1 MQAHVVVCILEFFET
16 RSHHVTPFALNL
28 LSDWPGTHRA
38 LLASAFFRERERAGI
53 KGMCH
58 HTWPVFLLLFL
69 KTLNATTIEGKAV
82 LLFLPHREE
91 ATAEK
96 LRTGLGECRSD
107 LRGQH
112 KA

>member
-1 MQAHVVVCILEFFET
+1 MDAHGYTCKQRRTPLSLLCHSVSSLEMGSFTDPMPGYPTESPRHPLTVC
-16 RSHHVTPFALNL
+16 
-28 LSDWPGTHRA
+28 
-38 LLASAFFRERERAGI
+38 
-53 KGMCH
+53 MCH

-96 LRTGLGECRSD
+96 LRTGLGECCSD